1 MNAVLSPRP
10 SALTPVIRTLRDTW
24 PNKRQGFIGGSDAAA
39 VLGLSPWA
47 TPLELWSEKTGRKEP
62 EPYDRKRERMFARGK
77 KLEPFITEMVVDKLV
92 EEMGLQVELL
102 AVNQHYTDLEH
113 GWMRCEID
121 FELRVSGSV
130 WIGETEVIFDNE
142 VINADAKSVSG
153 FARKKW
159 GEEDTEDVPIEYAS
173 QFMFGLMVTG
183 RRYCLVAA
191 LRSFDDVDVYW
202 TVRDEEVIAAMRPR
216 VCEFWFN
223 HVVADVPP
231 DPLNFSDI
239 KYLFATDN
247 GQAREAT
254 PEIAEKVAQYDAAKR
269 AAKLHQDAAEILQ
282 FELGEF
288 ISPFAKLTYE
298 GQDLLTL
305 KGQED
310 TRLDQKALEQAH
322 PALVAEF
329 KRTKTVRVMRICKPK
344 KGTR

>member
-1 MNAVLSPRP
+1 MSAVLKSP
-10 SALTPVIRTLRDTW
+10 LTPVIRTLRDTW

-39 VLGLSPWA
+39 IIGLSPWA
-47 TPLELWSEKTGRKEP
+47 TPLELWTEKTGRKEP
-62 EPYDRKRERMFARGK
+62 EPYDRKRERMLARGK
-77 KLEPFITEMVVDKLV
+77 KLEPFIVEMVVDKLV
-92 EEMGLQVELL
+92 DDMGLQVELL
-102 AVNQHYTDLEH
+102 AVNQHYADHEH
-113 GWMRCEID
+113 PWMRCEID
-121 FELRVSGSV
+121 FELRVTGTV
-130 WIGETEVIFDNE
+130 CIGDTEVIFDNE

-202 TVRDEEVIAAMRPR
+202 TVRDDETIAAMRPR
-216 VCEFWFN
+216 ILDYWFN

-231 DPLNFSDI
+231 DPMKFSDI
-239 KYLFATDN
+239 KYLFTTDN

-254 PEIAEKVAQYDAAKR
+254 PEIAQKVAQYAAAKR
-269 AAKLHQDAAEILQ
+269 SAKTNEDIAELLQ
-282 FELGEF
+282 FEIGEF
-288 ISPFAKLTYE
+288 LSPYAVLKYE
-298 GQDLLTL
+298 GQDLLTWR
-305 KGQED
+305 GQDD

-322 PALVAEF
+322 PELFAEF
-329 KRTKTVRVMRICKPK
+329 KRTKVIRVMRVCKPK